1 MRTFHKVRPPGYG
14 TDSRE
19 IHKALPKKLKEKI
32 GRRTVI
38 RRLAGKGYTPQT
50 KLNLSDHSVK
60 QKTKRLIFGRK
71 HAGKNAQAWKG

>member
-50 KLNLSDHSVK
+50 KLNLSDPSVK
-60 QKTKRLIFGRK
+60 QKTKRLTFGRK
-71 HAGKNAQAWKG
+71 HSGKNAQAWKG